1 MSTIVANN
9 ITSLDGGAVN
19 THISEDTEFVS
30 EGGASTV
37 ASSTLTLGLIK
48 EYLTC
53 YLQSQDIISPDQ
65 DFATFNMSS
74 ISDVS
79 TGKIRVTHV
88 NNYNAVDQY
97 QAYPNSGNYGKTY
110 ADLNSTSTADQ
121 LSHTENNSTSD
132 SVLQCAFTGE
142 LA

>member
-1 MSTIVANN
+1 MSTIIANN

-37 ASSTLTLGLIK
+37 ASSALTLGLIK

-53 YLQSQDIISPDQ
+53 YLQNQDLIAPDQ
-65 DFATFNMSS
+65 DFATFNISS
-74 ISDVS
+74 LSDVS
-79 TGKIRVTHV
+79 TGKLRITHV
-88 NNYNAVDQY
+88 NNYVAVDGY
-97 QAYPNSGNYGKTY
+97 HGYPNTGNYGKTY
-110 ADLNSTSTADQ
+110 LDPNATNTADMFD
-121 LSHTENNSTSD
+121 HGENDAVSD
-132 SVLQCAFTGE
+132 MVACIGFSGE

>member
-1 MSTIVANN
+1 MSTVITDN
-9 ITSLDGGAVN
+9 ITSIDGSAIT
-19 THISEDTEFVS
+19 THVAAASEIVT
-30 EGGASTV
+30 EGGTKTI

-53 YLQSQDIISPDQ
+53 YLQSQDIIAPDQ

-110 ADLNSTSTADQ
+110 ID
-121 LSHTENNSTSD
+121 
-132 SVLQCAFTGE
+132 
-142 LA
+142 

>member
-1 MSTIVANN
+1 MSTIIANN
-9 ITSLDGGAVN
+9 IKSLDGGAVN

-37 ASSTLTLGLIK
+37 ASNTLTLGLIK

-53 YLQSQDIISPDQ
+53 YLQSNDTIAPDQ

-110 ADLNSTSTADQ
+110 LDPNATNTADM
-121 LSHTENNSTSD
+121 LDHAENDAVNDMVACIGFS
-132 SVLQCAFTGE
+132 GE

>member
-1 MSTIVANN
+1 MSIVIANS

-37 ASSTLTLGLIK
+37 ASNTLTLGLIK

-53 YLQSQDIISPDQ
+53 YLQSNDTISPDQ

-79 TGKIRVTHV
+79 TGKIRVTHI
-88 NNYNAVDQY
+88 NNYNATDTY
-97 QAYPNSGNYGKTY
+97 QAYPNTGNYGKTY
-110 ADLNSTSTADQ
+110 IDCNATNTADM
-121 LSHTENNSTSD
+121 LDHGEDNSVSD
-132 SVLQCAFTGE
+132 MIACMGFSGE

>member
-1 MSTIVANN
+1 MLDIVYSKN
-9 ITSLDGGAVN
+9 
-19 THISEDTEFVS
+19 
-30 EGGASTV
+30 
-37 ASSTLTLGLIK
+37 LTLGLIK

-53 YLQSQDIISPDQ
+53 YLQSNDTIAPDQ

-110 ADLNSTSTADQ
+110 IDCNATDTAEQ
-121 LSHTENNSTSD
+121 LDHTEDNSVSD
-132 SVLQCAFTGE
+132 MVSCMGFSGE

>member
-1 MSTIVANN
+1 MSTVIANS

-30 EGGASTV
+30 EGGATTL

-53 YLQSQDIISPDQ
+53 YFQNTDQIAPDQ
-65 DFATFNMSS
+65 TFATLNVSS
-74 ISDVS
+74 ISDTS
-79 TGKIRVTHV
+79 TGRIQITHV
-88 NNYNAVDQY
+88 NNYNATDTY
-97 QAYPNSGNYGKTY
+97 QAYPNTGNYGKTFIDCN
-110 ADLNSTSTADQ
+110 ATNTADMYD
-121 LSHTENNSTSD
+121 HGEDNSVSD
-132 SVLQCAFTGE
+132 MIACFGFSGE

>member
-1 MSTIVANN
+1 MSTIIANN

-37 ASSTLTLGLIK
+37 ASSALTLGLIK

-74 ISDVS
+74 ITDVS

-97 QAYPNSGNYGKTY
+97 QAYPNSGNYGKSY
-110 ADLNSTSTADQ
+110 IDCNSTDTAEQ
-121 LSHTENNSTSD
+121 LDHTEDNSVSD
-132 SVLQCAFTGE
+132 MVSCMGFSGE

>member
-1 MSTIVANN
+1 MSTIIANN
-9 ITSLDGGAVN
+9 ITSIDGGAIN

-53 YLQSQDIISPDQ
+53 YLQNQNFLAPDPNT
-65 DFATFNMSS
+65 ATFNISS
-74 ISDVS
+74 VADTTDGTI
-79 TGKIRVTHV
+79 TITHV
-88 NNYNAVDQY
+88 NNYNAANTY
-97 QAYPNSGNYGKTY
+97 QAYPNTGNYGKT
-110 ADLNSTSTADQ
+110 NIMTSSTSSAVMYDHGEDNS
-121 LSHTENNSTSD
+121 LSDMVACVGFS
-132 SVLQCAFTGE
+132 GE